1 MKYFTLL
8 IFFALAGCIARPAVE
23 VQDAAI
29 HQAQN
34 EKIMEAVKSV
44 AVTGDWLVTR
54 GYHATDALVANATG
68 TALSH
73 VAVYNAQSQTVVEAE
88 GRGVHITPLDAFVN
102 KSYRLLVI
110 RPRWLTPDNAGTAYA
125 SAEQL
130 VGKDYDYLGT
140 IGFDS
145 PDRYYCSELAVS
157 IYKPWQRPVEKFP
170 DVIKPGDLYLYGRV
184 VYDSLPREEI

>member
-88 GRGVHITPLDAFVN
+88 GRGVHTTPLDAFVN

>member
-8 IFFALAGCIARPAVE
+8 IFFALASCIARPAVE

-88 GRGVHITPLDAFVN
+88 GRGVHTTPLDAFVN

>member
-1 MKYFTLL
+1 MKYFALL
-8 IFFALAGCIARPAVE
+8 VFLALSGCIARPAVE
-23 VQDAAI
+23 VQDTAI

-34 EKIMEAVKSV
+34 EKIIVAVRSV

-73 VAVYNAQSQTVVEAE
+73 VAVYNADSQTVVEAE
-88 GRGVHITPLDAFVN
+88 GRGVHTTPLDAFVN
-102 KSYRLLVI
+102 KSYRLLII
-110 RPRWLTPDNAGTAYA
+110 RPRWLTPDNADRAYA
-125 SAEQL
+125 RAEQL